1 MRPCSEK
8 NLLVSSRVMSLGGTI
23 ASDGERSSSGSL
35 SPSRLT
41 SASHLVEIA
50 VELALVVPVEGLL
63 GSLVELV
70 QAPDGVVS
78 EAELPLSHDA
88 DDHFD
93 SFSSSFCLPPDE
105 SSPLRRSRS
114 ASTWL
119 CVEIWASSRSS
130 CVPEDV

>member
-1 MRPCSEK
+1 
-8 NLLVSSRVMSLGGTI
+8 MSLGGTI

-41 SASHLVEIA
+41 SAGHLVEIA

-93 SFSSSFCLPPDE
+93 LLLELFLLVAGE
-105 SSPLRRSRS
+105 SSPFRRSRS

-119 CVEIWASSRSS
+119 CAEICASSRSS